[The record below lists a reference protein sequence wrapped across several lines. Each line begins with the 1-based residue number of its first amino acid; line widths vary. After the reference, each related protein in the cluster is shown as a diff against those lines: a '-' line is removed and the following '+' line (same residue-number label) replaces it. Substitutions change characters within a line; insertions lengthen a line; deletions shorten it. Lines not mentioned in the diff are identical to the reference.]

1 MSFEIVAGSLP
12 PGVYLDISNR
22 RISGIAPD
30 EDAEYI
36 FTVRAKT
43 GYGKFADA
51 VFRFDSYG

>member
-1 MSFEIVAGSLP
+1 MF
-12 PGVYLDISNR
+12 LDIPNR